1 MFIGERSK
9 ELELIIV
16 IANSFRLRAA
26 GELGHVTYNLKGT
39 IYAVTTFEAGHQRS

>member
-26 GELGHVTYNLKGT
+26 GELGHVNLKGT